1 MLYFV
6 FTSTA
11 IISDQNEYRR
21 QECVGDNAISP
32 YGNFVGLLFT
42 NCLFCTVFEVHMLCT
57 HAQQTE
63 YLFLATSVP
72 ASDHRKK
79 CRALASK
86 FLVKLNFTNS
96 KYNNMVYHVRAALF
110 GSLCSN
116 IPGTFF
122 NTRHQVKKNCNR
134 NRQGQPSD
142 LTVNCSTSLHST
154 CMLTQFIALFKQ
166 RQRTIPL
173 CLFLICPS
181 ISNFAINRGL
191 LSYVLFFILK
201 QTITM
206 VLESTY

>member
-6 FTSTA
+6 FTSTT
-11 IISDQNEYRR
+11 IISDHDQNEFRR
-21 QECVGDNAISP
+21 QECVGDNTISP
-32 YGNFVGLLFT
+32 NGNFVGLLFT

-57 HAQQTE
+57 HALQTE
-63 YLFLATSVP
+63 CSFLATSIP

-96 KYNNMVYHVRAALF
+96 KYNNMVYHVCAALF

-122 NTRHQVKKNCNR
+122 NTRHQVKRNCNR
-134 NRQGQPSD
+134 NCQGQPSG

-166 RQRTIPL
+166 RTIPL
-173 CLFLICPS
+173 CLF
-181 ISNFAINRGL
+181 
-191 LSYVLFFILK
+191 
-201 QTITM
+201 
-206 VLESTY
+206 